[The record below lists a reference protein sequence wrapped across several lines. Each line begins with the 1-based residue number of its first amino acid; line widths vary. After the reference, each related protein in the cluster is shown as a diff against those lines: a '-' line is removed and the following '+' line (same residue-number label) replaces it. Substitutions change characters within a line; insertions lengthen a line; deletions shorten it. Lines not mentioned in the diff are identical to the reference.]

1 MLPQSPA
8 AAQMLLEL
16 RPRSAD
22 ADVPGPRQP
31 RVKYIRLNG
40 EKLDVF
46 AVARGEEILA
56 KRLTPAQLLDC
67 GLTVKAVNSIML
79 YVYERQL
86 GVMPAPPVGFWV

>member
-1 MLPQSPA
+1 MSQSPA
-8 AAQMLLEL
+8 ASQTQLDL

-22 ADVPGPRQP
+22 ADVPGPKKP
-31 RVKYIRLNG
+31 REKYIRLNG

-46 AVARGEEILA
+46 AVARGEEILV

-67 GLTVKAVNSIML
+67 GLTVKAVNGIML

-86 GVMPAPPVGFWV
+86 GVMPAPPAGFWV